1 MLALPYIEKDKIHTS
16 YMKLDLSKIFWSKCR
31 AKLLEK
37 FFLEYETGNN
47 EGFHMRALSRDL
59 DEQINSIKRELDNL
73 SAMWVLKYKEE
84 LRKKIFYVNPN
95 FLLLDQFKDIF
106 LKTYNPIDKI
116 KTYFKPKTDL
126 EVVIIHENIKNKL
139 IEDGKNMLDIF
150 MIWDI
155 DKDDFNDFLAGIFY
169 NRKVKYA
176 IISTDDFYSRLS
188 YWDKL
193 IKNILNESGNIYLK
207 DNLKVREKHA

>member
-1 MLALPYIEKDKIHTS
+1 
-16 YMKLDLSKIFWSKCR
+16 
-31 AKLLEK
+31 
-37 FFLEYETGNN
+37 
-47 EGFHMRALSRDL
+47 MRALSRDL

-73 SAMWVLKYKEE
+73 TAMWVLKYKEE
-84 LRKKIFYVNPN
+84 LRKKIFFVNSN
-95 FLLLDQFKDIF
+95 FLLLNEFKEIF

-116 KTYFKPKTDL
+116 KAYFKTKTEL
-126 EVVIIHENIKNKL
+126 EVIIIHENIKNKL

-155 DKDDFNDFLAGIFY
+155 DKDDFNDFLASIFY

-188 YWDKL
+188 YGDKL
-193 IKNILNESGNIYLK
+193 IKNILNETGNIYLK

>member
-1 MLALPYIEKDKIHTS
+1 MLALPYIEKDKIHLL

-116 KTYFKPKTDL
+116 KAYFKPKTDL
-126 EVVIIHENIKNKL
+126 EVIIIHENIKNKL

>member
-1 MLALPYIEKDKIHTS
+1 
-16 YMKLDLSKIFWSKCR
+16 MKLELSKIFWSKCR

-73 SAMWVLKYKEE
+73 TAMWVLKFKEE
-84 LRKKIFYVNPN
+84 LRKKIFFVNPN
-95 FLLLDQFKDIF
+95 FLLLNEFKEIF

-116 KTYFKPKTDL
+116 KAYFKPKTDL
-126 EVVIIHENIKNKL
+126 EVIIIHENIKNKL
-139 IEDGKNMLDIF
+139 IEDWKNMLDIF

-155 DKDDFNDFLAGIFY
+155 DKDDFNDFLASIFY

-188 YWDKL
+188 YGDKL

>member
-1 MLALPYIEKDKIHTS
+1 MLALPYIEKDKIHLL

-116 KTYFKPKTDL
+116 KAYFKPKTDL
-126 EVVIIHENIKNKL
+126 EVIIIHENIKNKL

-155 DKDDFNDFLAGIFY
+155 DKDDFNDFLASIFY

>member
-1 MLALPYIEKDKIHTS
+1 
-16 YMKLDLSKIFWSKCR
+16 MKLELSKIFWSKCR

-47 EGFHMRALSRDL
+47 EWFHMRALSRDL

-73 SAMWVLKYKEE
+73 SAMGVLKSKEE
-84 LRKKIFYVNPN
+84 LRKKIFFLNPN
-95 FLLLDQFKDIF
+95 FILLDEFKHIF

-116 KTYFKPKTDL
+116 KAYFKTKTEL
-126 EVVIIHENIKNKL
+126 EVIIIHESIKNKL
-139 IEDGKNMLDIF
+139 TEEWKNMLDIF
-150 MIWDI
+150 MIWEI
-155 DKDDFNDFLAGIFY
+155 DKDDFNDFLASIFF

-188 YWDKL
+188 YGDKL
-193 IKNILNESGNIYLK
+193 IRNILDEDGNVYLK
-207 DNLKVREKHA
+207 DNLKVKEKHV

>member
-1 MLALPYIEKDKIHTS
+1 
-16 YMKLDLSKIFWSKCR
+16 
-31 AKLLEK
+31 
-37 FFLEYETGNN
+37 
-47 EGFHMRALSRDL
+47 MRALSRDL

-106 LKTYNPIDKI
+106 L
-116 KTYFKPKTDL
+116 KTDL

>member
-1 MLALPYIEKDKIHTS
+1 MLALPYIEKDKIHLL

-73 SAMWVLKYKEE
+73 SGMWVLKYKEE

-116 KTYFKPKTDL
+116 KAYFKPKTDL
-126 EVVIIHENIKNKL
+126 EVIIIHENIKNKL

-155 DKDDFNDFLAGIFY
+155 DKDDFNDFLASIFY

-188 YWDKL
+188 YGDKL
-193 IKNILNESGNIYLK
+193 IKNILNETGNIYLK

>member
-1 MLALPYIEKDKIHTS
+1 
-16 YMKLDLSKIFWSKCR
+16 
-31 AKLLEK
+31 
-37 FFLEYETGNN
+37 
-47 EGFHMRALSRDL
+47 MRALSRDL

-73 SAMWVLKYKEE
+73 SGMWVLKYKEE

-116 KTYFKPKTDL
+116 KAYFKPKTDL
-126 EVVIIHENIKNKL
+126 EVIIIHENIKNKL

-155 DKDDFNDFLAGIFY
+155 DKDDFNDFLASIFY

-188 YWDKL
+188 YGDKL
-193 IKNILNESGNIYLK
+193 IKNILNETGNIYLK

>member
-1 MLALPYIEKDKIHTS
+1 
-16 YMKLDLSKIFWSKCR
+16 MKLDLSKIFWSKCR

-47 EGFHMRALSRDL
+47 DGFHMRALSRDL

-73 SAMWVLKYKEE
+73 TAMWVLKFKEE
-84 LRKKIFYVNPN
+84 LRKKIFFVNPN
-95 FLLLDQFKDIF
+95 FLLLDEFKEIF

-116 KTYFKPKTDL
+116 KAYFKPKTDL
-126 EVVIIHENIKNKL
+126 EVIIIHENIKNKL

-155 DKDDFNDFLAGIFY
+155 DKDDFNDFLASIFY

-193 IKNILNESGNIYLK
+193 IKNILNETGNIYLK

>member
-1 MLALPYIEKDKIHTS
+1 
-16 YMKLDLSKIFWSKCR
+16 MKLELSKIFWSKCR

-37 FFLEYETGNN
+37 FFLEFETGNN
-47 EGFHMRALSRDL
+47 EWFHMRALSRDL

-73 SAMWVLKYKEE
+73 TAMWVLKYKEE
-84 LRKKIFYVNPN
+84 LRKKIFFVNPS
-95 FLLLDQFKDIF
+95 FLLLDEFKEIF

-116 KTYFKPKTDL
+116 KAYFKPKTEL
-126 EVVIIHENIKNKL
+126 EVIIIHENIKNKL
-139 IEDGKNMLDIF
+139 IEEGKNMLDIF

-155 DKDDFNDFLAGIFY
+155 DRDDFNDFLASIFY
-169 NRKVKYA
+169 NRKIKYA

>member
-1 MLALPYIEKDKIHTS
+1 
-16 YMKLDLSKIFWSKCR
+16 MKLDLSKIFWSKCR

-47 EGFHMRALSRDL
+47 DGFHMRALSRDL

-73 SAMWVLKYKEE
+73 TAMWVLKYKEE
-84 LRKKIFYVNPN
+84 LRKKIFFVNSN
-95 FLLLDQFKDIF
+95 FLLLDEFKEIF

-116 KTYFKPKTDL
+116 KAYFKPKTDL
-126 EVVIIHENIKNKL
+126 EVIIIHENIKNKL

-155 DKDDFNDFLAGIFY
+155 DKDDFNDFLASIFY

-193 IKNILNESGNIYLK
+193 IKNILNETGNIYLK

>member
-1 MLALPYIEKDKIHTS
+1 
-16 YMKLDLSKIFWSKCR
+16 MKLELSKIFWSKCR

-73 SAMWVLKYKEE
+73 SGMWVLKYKEE
-84 LRKKIFYVNPN
+84 LRKKIFFVNSN
-95 FLLLDQFKDIF
+95 FLLLEEFKEIF

-116 KTYFKPKTDL
+116 KAYFKTKTEL
-126 EVVIIHENIKNKL
+126 EVIIIHENIKNKL

-150 MIWDI
+150 MIWEI
-155 DKDDFNDFLAGIFY
+155 DKDDFNDFLASIFY